1 MKVKVI
7 SRFRDKYLSDIREV
21 GEILEVS
28 NERAEELFLA
38 LVAEPLESPEDNDE
52 VKIESQEKE
61 SAKEEKPEAESRSR
75 KNDD

>member
-7 SRFRDKYLSDIREV
+7 SRFRDKYLSEIREV

-38 LVAEPLESPEDNDE
+38 LVAEPQESPEVSNE
-52 VKIESQEKE
+52 VKIESQETE
-61 SAKEEKPEAESRSR
+61 SAKEEKPKAESRSR